1 MIALRHFTRDNRGAG
16 AAEFALVLPLML
28 LFLFGIIDVGRFVW
42 AYNEAEKATQVG
54 ARWAV
59 ATDMVPSDLIENY
72 SFAVDG
78 GIPQGT
84 PVPSSAFPGVRCTS
98 TGGAVSCA
106 CVTDENICPGSTG
119 GTCDFDTT
127 ANATAFNA
135 VVGRMQ
141 IQKPDIAADN
151 VVIDYCNSGLG
162 FSGDPHGPDVAPI
175 ITVRLQNMTF
185 SNPMTLM
192 VFGSPS
198 LNMPSARYSL
208 TMEDGQGDDAHY

>member
-1 MIALRHFTRDNRGAG
+1 MSTLRHFTRDVRGAG

-28 LFLFGIIDVGRFVW
+28 LFLFAIIDVGRFVW

-59 ATDMVPSDLIENY
+59 ATNMVPSDLIDY

-98 TGGAVSCA
+98 GGCQ

-119 GTCDFDTT
+119 GTCDFDPNTT
-127 ANATAFNA
+127 DADAFNA
-135 VVGRMQ
+135 IVARMQ
-141 IQKPDIAADN
+141 LQKPDITAGN

>member
-1 MIALRHFTRDNRGAG
+1 MSGLRQFIRDARGAG

-28 LFLFGIIDVGRFVW
+28 LFLFAIIDVGRFVW

-59 ATDMVPSDLIENY
+59 ATDMVPSDLIDY

-84 PVPSSAFPGVRCTS
+84 AVPSSAFPGVRCAS
-98 TGGAVSCA
+98 SGGSVNCN
-106 CVTDENICPGSTG
+106 CVTDDNICPGSAG
-119 GTCDFDTT
+119 GSCDFDPNTT
-127 ANATAFNA
+127 NATAFNA
-135 VVGRMQ
+135 IVGRMQ
-141 IQKPDIAADN
+141 LQKPDITAEN

-185 SNPMTLM
+185 SNPMTTM

-198 LNMPSARYSL
+198 INIPSARYSL
-208 TMEDGQGDDAHY
+208 TMEDGKGDDAHY